1 MAAYMMLRHRVM
13 DPKRQDDITDALM
26 KATGMV
32 KEGAPA
38 PTPPAYLV
46 PWYPDGLRERT
57 LGPNSLKLVPVTR
70 YYPTLSPKVAVDFE
84 PALPEKWYHDEK
96 LKFLCERNIL
106 YFPIALSDKLTE
118 EAFISRYKDAKH
130 LLERSQS
137 DLKETAE
144 QQAAFPTDPLIWHE
158 QQLTDPLLQ
167 QAIQRL
173 AVLRAEADRGS
184 DGRALGGAA
193 LRVRIGKHTAKLQE
207 YCRGQ
212 LKHGSMD
219 ARKCAQL
226 LADETQRLSDGQIH
240 SSVAG

>member
-1 MAAYMMLRHRVM
+1 MAYLTLRHRVM

-26 KATGMV
+26 KATGMI
-32 KEGAPA
+32 KEGQPL
-38 PTPPAYLV
+38 PTAPAYLV
-46 PWYPDGLRERT
+46 PWYPDGLRDAT
-57 LGPNSLKLVPVTR
+57 LGPHSRKLVPITR

-84 PALPEKWYHDEK
+84 PALPEKWFHDEK

-106 YFPIALSDKLTE
+106 YFPITLQDKLTE
-118 EAFISRYKDAKH
+118 EQFISRYKDAKH
-130 LLERSQS
+130 LLERAQA
-137 DLKETAE
+137 DLKEMAE
-144 QQAAFPTDPLIWHE
+144 QQAAFPKDPLIWQE

-173 AVLRAEADRGS
+173 AILRAEADRGR
-184 DGRALGGAA
+184 DDRPLLGAA

-212 LKHGSMD
+212 LKDGHMD
-219 ARKCAQL
+219 AGKCAHL